1 MRGQSAI
8 SVILLTIAAM
18 VGFALPVF
26 SATEKLFEAST
37 AISASSADTAVMRRR
52 AVEIN
57 FDALVAS
64 IMTFEGGDPSLQTI
78 ELNLFPDRS
87 FNARLEQVEQPTPVN
102 FAWVGRITDIE
113 ESQVVLVVGGG
124 NMTGSITTPT
134 ESYRIRTLPDDR
146 QVVEQVRP
154 EALPQ
159 EADPIPVP
167 PQPDQPNADQE
178 GSPDDG
184 SVFDLLVVYTPAS
197 RNTVGGTAAMQNL
210 ITTGVI
216 ETNLAYANS
225 GIIPR
230 LRLVHT
236 AEVDYT
242 EATDIS
248 IDLDRLRA
256 PSDGFLDSVHAL
268 RNQHRA
274 DFVKLMVANPLGGCG
289 IAFLMAG
296 ASNPGFSESAFS
308 VTAQNCVTPNYTF
321 GHELGHN
328 MGCNHEPSD
337 PTGNGA
343 FSFSFGYKE
352 PQSRFR
358 TMMAYNCST
367 PCPRVLHFSNPSIL
381 FMGRPTGIP
390 TQNNAQSINDV
401 RRLVANF
408 RRSL

>member
-1 MRGQSAI
+1 MRSQASISAI
-8 SVILLTIAAM
+8 FLGAAVM
-18 VGFALPVF
+18 VGAASPA
-26 SATEKLFEAST
+26 SAAPEKLFEAS
-37 AISASSADTAVMRRR
+37 AAVSSSSADAAVMRIR

-64 IMTFEGGDPSLQTI
+64 AMAFEGGDPAPQTI

-102 FAWVGRITDIE
+102 FAWVGRITDVE
-113 ESQVVLVVGGG
+113 ESQVILVVGGG
-124 NMTGSITTPT
+124 NMTGSITTPS

-159 EADPIPVP
+159 EADPIPVL
-167 PQPDQPNADQE
+167 PQPNQPSADQA

-184 SVFDLLVVYTPAS
+184 SLFDLLIVYTPAARS
-197 RNTVGGTAAMQNL
+197 TVGGTAAMQNL

-236 AEVDYT
+236 AEIAYV
-242 EATDIS
+242 EATDIN

-256 PSDGFLDSVHAL
+256 PSDGFLDSVHTL
-268 RNQHRA
+268 RDQHRA
-274 DFVKLMVANPLGGCG
+274 DFVKLIVADSLGGCG

-308 VTAQNCVTPNYTF
+308 ITSQNCITPNYTF

-328 MGCNHEPSD
+328 MGCNHAPSD
-337 PTGNGA
+337 PTGTGA
-343 FSFSFGYKE
+343 FSFSFGHKNS
-352 PQSRFR
+352 QNRFR

-367 PCPRVLHFSNPSIL
+367 PCPRILHFSNPSVL
-381 FMGRPTGIP
+381 FMGFPTGTP
-390 TQNNAQSINDV
+390 TENNAQSINDV